1 MAKLSKTL
9 TALLIVILI
18 LLVSGTVV
26 SFYLYQK
33 EFQLRTSAETE
44 LKKVQEVEMKL
55 QGELA
60 SAKKQVALLE
70 DQNKDIE
77 EKLESSMSDLE
88 VEQGLKEKIKQENDS
103 LKESMEKESQKAEK
117 LRLDLSKELEV
128 IQKKLVSEQEHSKQ
142 LETQMQEFAN
152 KNSELEGRLS
162 QTQSQLLKDEDAPV
176 AAAVEPAPPVDDVS
190 SSNPNSGIE
199 LPKIVVNPNETNPKG
214 RILSVDQD
222 TEFVIFDLGVQDGV
236 KQGDMMSIYRGQ
248 DYLGDIKVTRV
259 QDKMSAADL
268 VPPIS
273 SRTIR
278 KNDLVVLKQ

>member
-1 MAKLSKTL
+1 MAKLSKTF
-9 TALLIVILI
+9 TALIIVILI

-33 EFQLRTSAETE
+33 EVQLRTDAESE
-44 LKKVQEVEMKL
+44 LKRVQEIEMKL

-60 SAKKQVALLE
+60 ETKKQVALLD

-77 EKLESSMSDLE
+77 GKLENSISDLE

-103 LKESMEKESQKAEK
+103 LKETLEQESQRAER

-128 IQKKLVSEQEHSKQ
+128 IQQKLASEQEHAKQ

-152 KNSELEGRLS
+152 KNKELEGRLS
-162 QTQSQLLKDEDAPV
+162 QTQSQLLEDEDAP
-176 AAAVEPAPPVDDVS
+176 APAVDEPATTVDKIS
-190 SSNPNSGIE
+190 SRNIE
-199 LPKIVVNPNETNPKG
+199 LPTIVVNPDARAQG

-222 TEFVIFDLGVQDGV
+222 TEFVIFDLGLQDGV
-236 KQGDMMSIYRGQ
+236 KQGDLMSIYRGN

-268 VPPIS
+268 VPPVS